1 MSEKTLQ
8 NGSDLIENVTELE
21 LQEEVEVQTEETV
34 SEESEKPKT
43 KSGLLSDIYEEMS
56 SLDKSSLSAIHE
68 ELMDEKKV
76 EEEDDDEEAEDE
88 VDDEDEVDEEAEV
101 DEKRMTPAEKKAQ
114 AKYRKSAAGKK
125 SAKLSAK
132 KRSRPGYRPDK
143 ARSKAATKAA
153 KFRKEDI
160 DFKDDVNA
168 LLSADPSL
176 SEEFQDKATVIFE
189 TAVASKVSVEIDR
202 LEEEYSVQL
211 TEETESIKGELSENV
226 NSYLTYVVEQWM
238 TDNKVAVENGI
249 RMEVTESFMESLK
262 GVFNEHYIEVPEAK
276 ADMVDELAEEVT
288 DLERQVNK
296 MTNDNIKLSEE
307 VRDFKKGIIITEAS
321 KDMVS
326 TEVEK
331 LKSLVE
337 DIDFENEETFQNK
350 VTTIKESYFSKTKKY
365 DAEKAEID
373 TGSSIKDKVEMTKSM
388 EAYSAAISNTL
399 K

>member
-56 SLDKSSLSAIHE
+56 GLDKSSLSAIHE

-76 EEEDDDEEAEDE
+76 EEEDDAEDE
-88 VDDEDEVDEEAEV
+88 VEDEEDEEDEDEV

-143 ARSKAATKAA
+143 ARSKAAKKAA

-189 TAVASKVSVEIDR
+189 T
-202 LEEEYSVQL
+202 
-211 TEETESIKGELSENV
+211 
-226 NSYLTYVVEQWM
+226 
-238 TDNKVAVENGI
+238 
-249 RMEVTESFMESLK
+249 
-262 GVFNEHYIEVPEAK
+262 
-276 ADMVDELAEEVT
+276 
-288 DLERQVNK
+288 
-296 MTNDNIKLSEE
+296 
-307 VRDFKKGIIITEAS
+307 
-321 KDMVS
+321 
-326 TEVEK
+326 
-331 LKSLVE
+331 
-337 DIDFENEETFQNK
+337 DIF
-350 VTTIKESYFSKTKKY
+350 FSKFC
-365 DAEKAEID
+365 
-373 TGSSIKDKVEMTKSM
+373 SFSCSF
-388 EAYSAAISNTL
+388 
-399 K
+399 